1 MGILGQPQINKKYA
15 PNELNKNFHFC
26 PQFTTNSNNLSAA
39 KIGSE
44 IMPALNLTAETSLS
58 FLEKGRES
66 FFEFV
71 KFVGSVFFVDLRLSQ
86 DPHIPTTDAQ
96 FSVNHF
102 LKFATSKIKVA
113 NFKIHSL
120 LSHAK
125 SFPLARIDSP
135 KIIFKKLSPERK
147 MNPVSQ
153 SPSEIESSSTVS
165 SEASRWSEDETPT
178 ISDDEFIVSDSE
190 IAEAEAEE
198 SEEDDIELLYESFV
212 NLREEN
218 KLFKEELAKQNN
230 LLWEIYE
237 ELKENQRA
245 EAKGPG
251 PSEAKR
257 SGVLKS

>member
-1 MGILGQPQINKKYA
+1 MKWQISR
-15 PNELNKNFHFC
+15 F
-26 PQFTTNSNNLSAA
+26 
-39 KIGSE
+39 
-44 IMPALNLTAETSLS
+44 
-58 FLEKGRES
+58 
-66 FFEFV
+66 
-71 KFVGSVFFVDLRLSQ
+71 
-86 DPHIPTTDAQ
+86 IPL
-96 FSVNHF
+96 F
-102 LKFATSKIKVA
+102 
-113 NFKIHSL
+113 
-120 LSHAK
+120 SHAK
-125 SFPLARIDSP
+125 SFPLARIDLP

-218 KLFKEELAKQNN
+218 KLFKEELTKQNN

-237 ELKENQRA
+237 ELKESK
-245 EAKGPG
+245 AK
-251 PSEAKR
+251 
-257 SGVLKS
+257 

>member
-1 MGILGQPQINKKYA
+1 
-15 PNELNKNFHFC
+15 
-26 PQFTTNSNNLSAA
+26 
-39 KIGSE
+39 
-44 IMPALNLTAETSLS
+44 
-58 FLEKGRES
+58 
-66 FFEFV
+66 
-71 KFVGSVFFVDLRLSQ
+71 
-86 DPHIPTTDAQ
+86 
-96 FSVNHF
+96 
-102 LKFATSKIKVA
+102 
-113 NFKIHSL
+113 
-120 LSHAK
+120 
-125 SFPLARIDSP
+125 
-135 KIIFKKLSPERK
+135 

-237 ELKENQRA
+237 ELKENQR
-245 EAKGPG
+245 
-251 PSEAKR
+251 SEAVFWNHEYEWKTFIFSDAPSCQVDIWR
-257 SGVLKS
+257 PITIDIVANAW